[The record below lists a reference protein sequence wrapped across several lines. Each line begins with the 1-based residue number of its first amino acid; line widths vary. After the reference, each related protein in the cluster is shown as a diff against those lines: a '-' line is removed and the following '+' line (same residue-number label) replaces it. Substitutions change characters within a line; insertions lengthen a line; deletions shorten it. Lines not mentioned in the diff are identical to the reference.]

1 MAQVVLPVVLPV
13 VPVVDPVGVVPVVS
27 LHLIGKGQVAVRVAH
42 RLHRVAHLAVLPE
55 APVVLPVVPAA
66 VAVVP
71 VLVPVVAAVLLEHL
85 VALEVSHHAVESLS
99 APSVKNSTI
108 WKPRQWAVCAYLA
121 EMVMLCAYPV
131 GRV

>member
-1 MAQVVLPVVLPV
+1 MAQVVLPVVLV
-13 VPVVDPVGVVPVVS
+13 VPVVLPVGVVPVVS

-42 RLHRVAHLAVLPE
+42 RLHRVAHPVVHLVV
-55 APVVLPVVPAA
+55 PVVLPAVPAA

-71 VLVPVVAAVLLEHL
+71 VLVPVVAAILLEHL
-85 VALEVSHHAVESLS
+85 VALEVSHHAGGSLS

-121 EMVMLCAYPV
+121 ETVMLCAYPA